1 MRGEAVEAL
10 IAARDAFGSAG
21 ARGEEAERIERVS
34 ADLNAM
40 IESLGGP
47 AAEPEEIAPEESF
60 EDAPTED
67 APAED
72 QESTPVDAEDPD
84 TGEG

>member
-1 MRGEAVEAL
+1 
-10 IAARDAFGSAG
+10 
-21 ARGEEAERIERVS
+21 
-34 ADLNAM
+34 M